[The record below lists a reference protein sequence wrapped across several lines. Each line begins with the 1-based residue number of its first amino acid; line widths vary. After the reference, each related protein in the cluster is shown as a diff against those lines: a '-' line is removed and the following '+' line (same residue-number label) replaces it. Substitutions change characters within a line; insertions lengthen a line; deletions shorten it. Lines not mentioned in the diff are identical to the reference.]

1 MKTKKLILIVSICI
15 CTNVYG
21 KNVKYYCDEIARY
34 FVGAKKPE
42 EIYNTVAEKRSLIS
56 KEKWI
61 IRIKGNELSVKTK
74 GIEEMGFV
82 PWVMHRIEDDIHG
95 SSIIGGLSVSNK
107 SFVLNSKSLSM
118 TVTDAVEYFT
128 WVHFFEC
135 MSD

>member
-1 MKTKKLILIVSICI
+1 MKKLILIVSICI
-15 CTNVYG
+15 CANVHG
-21 KNVKYYCDEIARY
+21 KNVTYYCDEIARY

-42 EIYNTVAEKRSLIS
+42 EIHNTVAEKRPLIS

-74 GIEEMGFV
+74 GIEEIGFV
-82 PWVMHRIEDDIHG
+82 PWVMHRIGDDIHG
-95 SSIIGGLSVSNK
+95 SSIIGGFSVSNE

-118 TVTDAVEYFT
+118 TVTDAAEYFT